1 MITKKH
7 ATIIKYLSDK
17 DGYTTSKELA
27 KLLDV
32 STKTIK
38 RYISDLNSYLKK
50 YDVEISSSRG
60 MGYKLIGTKSDISNL
75 LKEAEN
81 YIEGF
86 LDDDSDES
94 RISNVIC
101 MFINN
106 KYMSVDEISEKLN
119 LSIGATNKTVS
130 KVKENLKK
138 YNLIIKSKPYYGSY
152 IYGKEINLR
161 QLITDYAIKS
171 DSKSKIEVYL
181 DNISDK
187 DIRTVENVLGDN
199 LKKQGIIIS
208 DKDFNLLVSKIIV
221 SIFRSKNGYSEN
233 IKYLNTGNKLHNYL
247 FIKELMEDLSEKIG
261 FDLIEDEI
269 VYISNYSG
277 VVANNY
283 VSNINKNNLSEVE
296 QKISNLI
303 NEAVE
308 DILLISGDDYR
319 EDKEFMDAMFYHL
332 KRFINRSKAN
342 VALNNPLLSQIKS
355 KFPLEFNLAIFLS
368 NKIESEFNIKLDEHE
383 LGYIAIHFAASN
395 ERNKKNTSKK
405 ICIICHYGIGT
416 GQLLSEKLQ
425 QSISDLNV
433 IGVYPARY
441 LDIAISQDVDLIVS
455 TVEIKK
461 SDKPVLHIEN
471 IFDDSVI
478 ENVNNAFYEKEERRK
493 IINSMFDERAF
504 FTVDAK
510 NSQEVILKICDKL
523 QNKGFIDEDSIES
536 ILDREKV
543 SSTEIGNLVAIPHT
557 IIKSDKKSI
566 IAVGILENPIIW
578 DKQEVQLVFM
588 VFFNTKEKQNF
599 SIFKYLY
606 NLIKDEGVVRGII
619 KLCDFEKLMTLIGN

>member
-1 MITKKH
+1 
-7 ATIIKYLSDK
+7 
-17 DGYTTSKELA
+17 
-27 KLLDV
+27 
-32 STKTIK
+32 
-38 RYISDLNSYLKK
+38 
-50 YDVEISSSRG
+50 
-60 MGYKLIGTKSDISNL
+60 
-75 LKEAEN
+75 
-81 YIEGF
+81 
-86 LDDDSDES
+86 
-94 RISNVIC
+94 
-101 MFINN
+101 
-106 KYMSVDEISEKLN
+106 
-119 LSIGATNKTVS
+119 
-130 KVKENLKK
+130 
-138 YNLIIKSKPYYGSY
+138 
-152 IYGKEINLR
+152 
-161 QLITDYAIKS
+161 
-171 DSKSKIEVYL
+171 
-181 DNISDK
+181 
-187 DIRTVENVLGDN
+187 
-199 LKKQGIIIS
+199 
-208 DKDFNLLVSKIIV
+208 
-221 SIFRSKNGYSEN
+221 
-233 IKYLNTGNKLHNYL
+233 
-247 FIKELMEDLSEKIG
+247 MEDLSEKIG

-557 IIKSDKKSI
+557 IIKSDKKS
-566 IAVGILENPIIW
+566 
-578 DKQEVQLVFM
+578 K
-588 VFFNTKEKQNF
+588 
-599 SIFKYLY
+599 
-606 NLIKDEGVVRGII
+606 
-619 KLCDFEKLMTLIGN
+619 IGRASCRERV